1 MNIDFIEALEEMAKE
16 KGIARDDLYE
26 AIKHGLGVAYRMEH
40 NIDEAEKI
48 TVEIDR
54 NSGDILINKEQI
66 ELTSFGRVATKK
78 AEETIR
84 HAIINKKREII
95 YDLYSHK
102 IGTIIGGLVHRFE
115 RRDVWINLGETEAL
129 LPEEERVP
137 GERYRPGERLRA
149 YVVSVQRT
157 QGDPLI
163 ILSRSHPGFVHQ
175 LLRLEVP
182 EVEDGTLVVR
192 RIAREAGRRSKVAV
206 ESLDNNVDAVGS
218 CVGAGGARVRMITR
232 ELNGEKIDL
241 IHWSEDI
248 KELIKRSLAPAAVI
262 SITIDETTRSA
273 KVIVPDDEL
282 SLAIGKGGQNVRLT
296 AKLTQY
302 NIDVTSPKE
311 TGILLD
317 SAA

>member
-16 KGIARDDLYE
+16 KGISRDDLYKM
-26 AIKHGLGVAYRMEH
+26 IKNGLGVAYRLEH
-40 NIDEAEKI
+40 NITEDEEV

-54 NSGDILINKEQI
+54 NSGDILINGERI
-66 ELTSFGRVATKK
+66 ELTNFGRIAAKK

-102 IGTIIGGLVHRFE
+102 IGTIINGSVHRFE
-115 RRDVWINLGETEAL
+115 RRDVWVNLGETEAL

-149 YVVSVQRT
+149 YIVSVQKT

-163 ILSRSHPGFVHQ
+163 ILSRTHPEFVHQ

-182 EVEDGTLVVR
+182 EIEDGTLAVH

-206 ESLDNNVDAVGS
+206 ESFDEDVDAVGS

-241 IHWSEDI
+241 ISWSEDI
-248 KELIKRSLAPAAVI
+248 EELIKRSLAPATVI
-262 SITIDETTRSA
+262 SMTIDKALRNAT
-273 KVIVPDDEL
+273 VIVPNDEL

-302 NIDVTSPKE
+302 NITVTSPE
-311 TGILLD
+311 EAAVVLD
-317 SAA
+317 TPV

>member
-26 AIKHGLGVAYRMEH
+26 AIKNGLGVAYRLEH
-40 NIDEAEKI
+40 NIAEEEKI

-54 NSGDILINKEQI
+54 NSGDILINGERI
-66 ELTSFGRVATKK
+66 ELTNFGRIATKK

-84 HAIINKKREII
+84 HEIITKQREIV

-102 IGTIIGGLVHRFE
+102 TGTIISGSVHRFE

-149 YVVSVQRT
+149 YVVSVQKT

-163 ILSRSHPGFVHQ
+163 ILSRTHPEFVHQ
-175 LLRLEVP
+175 LLHLEVP
-182 EVEDGTLVVR
+182 EVEDGTLVVH

-206 ESLDNNVDAVGS
+206 ESLDDNVDAVGS
-218 CVGAGGARVRMITR
+218 CVGAGGTRVRMITR

-241 IHWSEDI
+241 IHWSKDI
-248 KELIKRSLAPAAVI
+248 EELIKRSLAPASVI
-262 SITIDETTRSA
+262 SVTIDEATRSA
-273 KVIVPDDEL
+273 TVMVPDDEL

-311 TGILLD
+311 TTVVLD
-317 SAA
+317 TPA